1 MSESESVGAEHGLTV
16 AGAATRRG
24 FLLLGLG
31 LLAGCA
37 KQTTRAMLP
46 NPPWPSL
53 ELPPLKEVP
62 ESWTRYE
69 PPPAPEPLPQSP
81 SPSWRGTALARN
93 NWAKGDPIPT
103 RMNRMSPIRHI
114 TVHHDG
120 MEPFYEIDRSSTA
133 SRIEGIRRAHRRR
146 GWGDIG
152 YHLVVDRAGR
162 VWEGRPMGYQ
172 GAHVKDHNF
181 ANIGIVALG
190 NFDRQRPTPAQLN
203 TVQHLLGELMSSY
216 SVPTSRVR
224 THQEW
229 ASTACPGRY
238 MQEYMNITRQL
249 GRLG

>member
-1 MSESESVGAEHGLTV
+1 MSESESVGVEHGT
-16 AGAATRRG
+16 AAATATRRG
-24 FLLLGLG
+24 FLLLALS

-53 ELPPLKEVP
+53 DLPPMEELP
-62 ESWTRYE
+62 ESWSRYE
-69 PPPAPEPLPQSP
+69 PPAPEPLPQSP
-81 SPSWRGTALARN
+81 SWRGTVLARN
-93 NWAKGDPIPT
+93 KWAKGGPIPN
-103 RMNRMSPIRHI
+103 RMNRMSPVRHI

-120 MEPFYEIDRSSTA
+120 MAPFYETDRPSTSA
-133 SRIEGIRRAHRRR
+133 RIEAIRRAHRGR

-181 ANIGIVALG
+181 ANIGVVALG
-190 NFDRQRPTPAQLN
+190 NFDRQQPTGAQLD

-216 SVPTSRVR
+216 GVPTSRVR

-229 ASTACPGRY
+229 APTACPGRHL
-238 MQEYMNITRQL
+238 QEYMNILRQL

>member
-1 MSESESVGAEHGLTV
+1 MSESESVGAEHGSAVV
-16 AGAATRRG
+16 AAATRRG
-24 FLLLGLG
+24 FLLLALS

-53 ELPPLKEVP
+53 DLPPMEELP
-62 ESWTRYE
+62 ESWSRYE
-69 PPPAPEPLPQSP
+69 PPAPEPLPQS
-81 SPSWRGTALARN
+81 SSWRGTVLARSK
-93 NWAKGDPIPT
+93 WARGGPIPN
-103 RMNRMSPIRHI
+103 RMNRMSPVRHI

-120 MEPFYEIDRSSTA
+120 MAPFYEIDHPSTA
-133 SRIEGIRRAHRRR
+133 ARIEAIRRAHRGR

-181 ANIGIVALG
+181 ANIGVVALG
-190 NFDRQRPTPAQLN
+190 NFDRQQPTRAQLD

-216 SVPTSRVR
+216 GVPISRVR

-229 ASTACPGRY
+229 APTACPGRHL
-238 MQEYMNITRQL
+238 QEYMNISRQL
-249 GRLG
+249 GWLG